1 MPIFQLD
8 KDIYLFP
15 KPSLSTKDGLL
26 AIGGDLK
33 PERLINAYASGIF
46 PWYNQDEPILWWSPN
61 PRLVL
66 FPKDIK
72 ISKSLFREIK
82 ANKFT
87 IKFDNDFED
96 VIRKCSNSNRKDELG
111 TWITEEMCQAY
122 INLFNIG
129 LAHSI
134 ETYFENK
141 LVGGL
146 YGVSFGKAFFG
157 ESMFYEKN
165 NASKIAFITLC
176 KWLQNNDF
184 HFIDCQVK
192 TSHLISL
199 GAKEVS
205 RREYLKMLNI
215 AIKQST
221 MFGKWIK

>member
-1 MPIFQLD
+1 
-8 KDIYLFP
+8 
-15 KPSLSTKDGLL
+15 
-26 AIGGDLK
+26 
-33 PERLINAYASGIF
+33 
-46 PWYNQDEPILWWSPN
+46 
-61 PRLVL
+61 
-66 FPKDIK
+66 
-72 ISKSLFREIK
+72 
-82 ANKFT
+82 
-87 IKFDNDFED
+87 
-96 VIRKCSNSNRKDELG
+96 
-111 TWITEEMCQAY
+111 
-122 INLFNIG
+122 LFNIG